1 MKKFRFILPL
11 MLLAIALWI
20 SGVPLIYDSVPDEI
34 QLAEKYQFTPLR
46 TIQKAFDDE
55 TSDLQIL
62 QQGKVYKI
70 LEDDLDGTRHQK
82 FIVGLINGQTLLLA
96 HNIDLAPR
104 IDNLQAGDRVI
115 FFGEYEWNKH
125 GGVVH
130 WTHKDP
136 AARHVG
142 GWIDHQGIRYQ

>member
-104 IDNLQAGDRVI
+104 IDNLQAGDRVV
-115 FFGEYEWNKH
+115 FFGEYEWNRH

-136 AARHVG
+136 AARHVD